1 MAIKH
6 YRELEVWNIAMDI
19 VIEIYFVGKK
29 LPSVERFGLIQQLQR
44 SAVSIPSNIA
54 EGYGRLHR
62 GDYIHHLSMA
72 RGSLC
77 ELETQLILCGRLG
90 YITKADARKAWGL
103 CQSVGKMMNTM
114 LKTLGADRTKEKNLT
129 R

>member
-6 YRELEVWNIAMDI
+6 YRELEVWNIAMDL

-29 LPSVERFGLIQQLQR
+29 LPADERFGLIQQIQR

-54 EGYGRLHR
+54 EGYGRIHR
-62 GDYIHHLSMA
+62 GDYIHHLSMS

-90 YITKADARKAWGL
+90 YVTKTDARKAWGL
-103 CQSVGKMMNTM
+103 CQSIGKMLNTM
-114 LKTLGADRTKEKNLT
+114 LKALGADQTREKNLT